1 MIVDVRF
8 VAGESINSAVEKAL
22 KFAEKNDC
30 FVHFEFNGFH
40 MLVNQLSDNFN
51 ADASVFIDQYYK
63 MLDERIRTNKE
74 RLENEES

>member
-1 MIVDVRF
+1 MIVDVHF

-40 MLVNQLSDNFN
+40 MLVNRLSDNFN
-51 ADASVFIDQYYK
+51 ADASIFVDQYYK
-63 MLDERIRTNKE
+63 MLDDRIRTNKE